1 MNEPID
7 ILELNPSKRNFNLW
21 DVSCTFDQIP
31 PALFSNK

>member
-21 DVSCTFDQIP
+21 DGSCNFDLFP
-31 PALFSNK
+31 PASFSNK